1 MFKIFIVKI
10 KNMYSNIKNL
20 IQTIRVW
27 QWVKNLIVFTMPIG
41 LGTLDLTILLDVFIS
56 FFGISLIS
64 SSNYIINDIIDIDID
79 KSHPIKRNRPIA
91 NGSITLRTAKLFFLI
106 LLASGLLILN
116 YLNYETLFFGLFY
129 FFGGILYTW
138 KFKFFPYIDVITI
151 SFLFLTRVWIGSS
164 AVNIQPSSYLTL
176 FIFFSSLCLAISK
189 RVTIYQDTNILDN
202 SKYKKFLKNNYDL
215 KFLNSLLKLFSIL
228 ALLTYV
234 LWVFIVKTNF
244 EITVANVFLIS
255 SILFLTRVFIG
266 IVLVSNSSGLEDFV
280 ISMVKNKKEL
290 FYLICAVFSL
300 LIGVYG

>member
-1 MFKIFIVKI
+1 M
-10 KNMYSNIKNL
+10 
-20 IQTIRVW
+20 
-27 QWVKNLIVFTMPIG
+27 
-41 LGTLDLTILLDVFIS
+41 
-56 FFGISLIS
+56 
-64 SSNYIINDIIDIDID
+64 
-79 KSHPIKRNRPIA
+79 
-91 NGSITLRTAKLFFLI
+91 
-106 LLASGLLILN
+106 
-116 YLNYETLFFGLFY
+116 NYETLFFGLFY

>member
-106 LLASGLLILN
+106 LSLSALSPLIQYKAKVFEESLIISIDCK
-116 YLNYETLFFGLFY
+116 
-129 FFGGILYTW
+129 IL
-138 KFKFFPYIDVITI
+138 
-151 SFLFLTRVWIGSS
+151 
-164 AVNIQPSSYLTL
+164 
-176 FIFFSSLCLAISK
+176 
-189 RVTIYQDTNILDN
+189 
-202 SKYKKFLKNNYDL
+202 
-215 KFLNSLLKLFSIL
+215 
-228 ALLTYV
+228 
-234 LWVFIVKTNF
+234 
-244 EITVANVFLIS
+244 
-255 SILFLTRVFIG
+255 
-266 IVLVSNSSGLEDFV
+266 
-280 ISMVKNKKEL
+280 
-290 FYLICAVFSL
+290 
-300 LIGVYG
+300 

>member
-106 LLASGLLILN
+106 L
-116 YLNYETLFFGLFY
+116 Y
-129 FFGGILYTW
+129 
-138 KFKFFPYIDVITI
+138 
-151 SFLFLTRVWIGSS
+151 
-164 AVNIQPSSYLTL
+164 
-176 FIFFSSLCLAISK
+176 
-189 RVTIYQDTNILDN
+189 
-202 SKYKKFLKNNYDL
+202 
-215 KFLNSLLKLFSIL
+215 
-228 ALLTYV
+228 
-234 LWVFIVKTNF
+234 
-244 EITVANVFLIS
+244 
-255 SILFLTRVFIG
+255 
-266 IVLVSNSSGLEDFV
+266 
-280 ISMVKNKKEL
+280 
-290 FYLICAVFSL
+290 
-300 LIGVYG
+300 